1 MRARLDLSQEGR
13 VIRMSKA
20 ILVMDMPNGCDG
32 CPICQGIATDGD
44 FVCSIRD
51 KDGNEQGFYDGEYE
65 RPSYC
70 PLRELPQKKEVLK
83 REQYEFGG
91 IGLAFTEGYNRCID
105 EILGG
110 GE

>member
-1 MRARLDLSQEGR
+1 MRVRLDLSQEGR

-20 ILVMDMPNGCDG
+20 MLIMDMPNGCDG

-65 RPSYC
+65 RPNYC
-70 PLRELPQKKEVLK
+70 PLREVPP
-83 REQYEFGG
+83 RAYHPNFCDNGRFD
-91 IGLAFTEGYNRCID
+91 AGYNACID

>member
-1 MRARLDLSQEGR
+1 MA
-13 VIRMSKA
+13 KA
-20 ILVMDMPNGCDG
+20 MLIMDMPNGCDG

-70 PLRELPQKKEVLK
+70 PLRELPQKKDEPLF
-83 REQYEFGG
+83 Y
-91 IGLAFTEGYNRCID
+91 LTYDEGYDAGYNACID